1 MTPPWR
7 VEGPSGLEMLTRQ
20 SYEEN
25 AERLRRLRIFAFGA
39 GKNASSRFLPL
50 QLRCGY
56 LFQRDGQLDLIPA
69 LQAAAGCCD

>member
-25 AERLRRLRIFAFGA
+25 AERLRRLRIFAFRA
-39 GKNASSRFLPL
+39 GENAIPQSDIQSFVS
-50 QLRCGY
+50 GMK
-56 LFQRDGQLDLIPA
+56 FTATASLI
-69 LQAAAGCCD
+69 